1 MISYIKGEL
10 AEIFSDSVVV
20 ENHGIGYCIRIPLTM
35 LDVLPKIG
43 RSIKVYTY
51 FQVKD
56 DGMNLYGFPARGD
69 LEVFTMLLG
78 VNGVGPKA
86 ALSLLSVL
94 RPDELRLAILTDNSK
109 ALKAPGVGGKTAG
122 RIILELKDK
131 MKLEDVFTG
140 MSEAETILSG
150 NSNVL
155 VKDTIEALVSLGYSP
170 IEASKAVKKV
180 ELKEGMDVEQLLKAS
195 LKKLAFL

>member
-10 AEIFSDSVVV
+10 AEVFSDSVVV
-20 ENHGIGYCIRIPLTM
+20 ENNGIGYRIRIPMTM
-35 LDVLPKIG
+35 LEVLPEIG
-43 RSIKVYTY
+43 GRIKVYTY

-56 DGMNLYGFPARGD
+56 DGMNLYGFPDRGE
-69 LEVFTMLLG
+69 LEVFTLLLG

-86 ALSLLSVL
+86 ALSLLSAL
-94 RPDELRLAILTDNSK
+94 RPDELRLAVLTDNPK

-140 MSEAETILSG
+140 GAETEAVVSG
-150 NSNVL
+150 GSNIL

-170 IEASKAVKKV
+170 IEASRAVKKV
-180 ELKEGMDVEQLLKAS
+180 ELEDGMDVEQLLKAS

>member
-10 AEIFSDSVVV
+10 AEVFSDSVVV
-20 ENHGIGYCIRIPLTM
+20 ENNGIGYRIRIPLTM
-35 LDVLPKIG
+35 LEVLPAIG
-43 RSIKVYTY
+43 ERIKVYTY

-56 DGMNLYGFPARGD
+56 DGMNLYGFPDRGE
-69 LEVFTMLLG
+69 LEVFTLLLG

-86 ALSLLSVL
+86 ALSLLSAL
-94 RPDELRLAILTDNSK
+94 RPDELRLAVLTDNPK

-140 MSEAETILSG
+140 EAKTEAAVPG
-150 NSNVL
+150 GSNIL
-155 VKDTIEALVSLGYSP
+155 VKDTIEALVTLGYSP
-170 IEASKAVKKV
+170 IEASRAVKKV
-180 ELKEGMDVEQLLKAS
+180 ELEDGMDVEQLLKAS